1 MQPFIHRASQQ
12 PHAVRTPYSSP
23 SSTLQQFAPSH
34 PVLSHYTSS
43 TSPNP
48 PPKSMASQ
56 ISMIAAEYQ
65 VRAITGNEFIII
77 YTRRST
83 TVKACLA
90 RFLRMFNSSKD
101 EWVA

>member
-1 MQPFIHRASQQ
+1 M
-12 PHAVRTPYSSP
+12 PYSSS

-56 ISMIAAEYQ
+56 ISIIAGEYK
-65 VRAITGNEFIII
+65 VRTITGNEFIII
-77 YTRRST
+77 YTHRFAM
-83 TVKACLA
+83 VEACLA
-90 RFLRMFNSSKD
+90 CFLRMFKSSND
-101 EWVA
+101 EWVAT